1 MKRVAVVAT
10 ALAGAAHFG
19 ASVGLDSKPPET
31 DLDKLADNIER
42 EAEFLAQHSH
52 TAALIVDFFTRLDAG
67 IKRHTDNYVDLKI
80 VLAAVLREGQLTIRA
95 NRVGSD
101 TTAGRIVRLIDS
113 APVGDT
119 RMRNHAE
126 TLADR
131 LVMPTLGLAVGSAAL
146 TADFNRFLIWSS
158 SITATAYASPRRPP
172 FCPR

>member
-80 VLAAVLREGQLTIRA
+80 VLAAVIIAGTIFE
-95 NRVGSD
+95 VD
-101 TTAGRIVRLIDS
+101 MS
-113 APVGDT
+113 AATPVWL
-119 RMRNHAE
+119 
-126 TLADR
+126 TLAVFSVNHMVQLR
-131 LVMPTLGLAVGSAAL
+131 QHQSMREVEQRAAP
-146 TADFNRFLIWSS
+146 A
-158 SITATAYASPRRPP
+158 
-172 FCPR
+172 